1 MPEMV
6 CKSSEL
12 TVKMP
17 QLLRRSR
24 SVVQKFPA
32 RILAFSKKKKKTIT
46 LTKAF
51 FSRHGDGNIHGHGAG
66 NCSCLRFLAG
76 NKNTGFW
83 LETKTLDFAKF
94 SAEMLKKILQFFA
107 FIGNTD
113 HKH

>member
-32 RILAFSKKKKKTIT
+32 RILAFSKKKKKDHHADKGI
-46 LTKAF
+46 F
-51 FSRHGDGNIHGHGAG
+51 FSA
-66 NCSCLRFLAG
+66 
-76 NKNTGFW
+76 
-83 LETKTLDFAKF
+83 
-94 SAEMLKKILQFFA
+94 
-107 FIGNTD
+107 
-113 HKH
+113 